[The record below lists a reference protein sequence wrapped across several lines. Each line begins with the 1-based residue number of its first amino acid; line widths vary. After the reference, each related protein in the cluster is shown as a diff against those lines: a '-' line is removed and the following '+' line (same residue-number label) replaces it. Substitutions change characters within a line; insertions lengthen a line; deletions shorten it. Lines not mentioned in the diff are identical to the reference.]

1 MSPGRGRPG
10 GAPSRAWVDEQRALH
25 EAYLGRRPG
34 VERHLVKILWWTVAA
49 DRRPDMMGVLS
60 RLWSGRS
67 LASADEQTFVALYD
81 PADPVGARPFLVARV
96 APGSFPEA
104 GGRGVATAVG
114 TPTAGGA
121 LVIETRRGAVLPA
134 EPPGLP
140 GDDAPAWSE
149 VDAPG

>member
-1 MSPGRGRPG
+1 MRAGRDRPG
-10 GAPSRAWVDEQRALH
+10 GSASRAWIAEQQALH
-25 EAYLGRRPG
+25 EAYLGRRAG

-49 DRRPDMMGVLS
+49 DRRPDMLGLVS

-67 LASADEQTFVALYD
+67 VASADEQTFVALYD
-81 PADPVGARPFLVARV
+81 PGDPVGARPFLVARV

-114 TPTAGGA
+114 TPAAGGA

-134 EPPGLP
+134 EPPSVP

-149 VDAPG
+149 VDAPD